1 MSYKKVRST
10 LTRDRRRVTR
20 TPTAGPRAYT
30 TRSRRKHRPPAPPL
44 HAPASALRAAPRVAA
59 RHANC
64 PRRHCAACPRCAWQS
79 LREALCAQPAD
90 RRGRRCQQSAWRRA
104 RAGVVHLKRGNKRVR
119 GAVERG
125 SVDVADLALDLALRR
140 RRCTHGRDDVSRR
153 LLCSHQLRSEQSQP
167 SNGASEEI
175 QRRGALKNKKT
186 KT

>member
-1 MSYKKVRST
+1 M
-10 LTRDRRRVTR
+10 TR
-20 TPTAGPRAYT
+20 TPTAGPRAST

-79 LREALCAQPAD
+79 LREVLCAQPAD

-140 RRCTHGRDDVSRR
+140 RRCTHSRDDVSRR
-153 LLCSHQLRSEQSQP
+153 LLCSHQLAVSNRSPVTERARKFS
-167 SNGASEEI
+167 AFAA
-175 QRRGALKNKKT
+175 R
-186 KT
+186 